1 MTTMLD
7 KLIEA
12 IMDSGPVGCC
22 TISEREAKEI
32 ARAALQAIREPDKEM
47 IEAGEACDPGY
58 GDGLADAKTHFTAMI
73 DDLLKEGPLHESK
86 EYKRQQKAIVAARGE
101 ALTLGPNQGKP

>member
-32 ARAALQAIREPDKEM
+32 ARAALQAIRGIDPDIM
-47 IEAGEACDPGY
+47 LRVQWGRVPDRIQAYWSD
-58 GDGLADAKTHFTAMI
+58 TI
-73 DDLLKEGPLHESK
+73 S
-86 EYKRQQKAIVAARGE
+86 AILE
-101 ALTLGPNQGKP
+101 EKPE